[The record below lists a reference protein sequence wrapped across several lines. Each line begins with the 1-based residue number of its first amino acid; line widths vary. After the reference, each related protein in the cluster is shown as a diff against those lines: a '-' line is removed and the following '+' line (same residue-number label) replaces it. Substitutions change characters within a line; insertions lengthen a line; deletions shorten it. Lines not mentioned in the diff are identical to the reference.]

1 MNSIN
6 IQFSNITISSVSSN
20 SGIFTGEN
28 TQTNWQVNRKNN
40 FGFGKLTGY
49 QNTAA
54 NIVTIINDNDTI
66 DADFSQYQEANN
78 QPVTQS

>member
-1 MNSIN
+1 MKAIN

-40 FGFGKLTGY
+40 FGFGKIAGY
-49 QNTAA
+49 QNTSS
-54 NIVTIINDNDTI
+54 NIVTVINDNDLI
-66 DADFSQYQEANN
+66 DSDFTQYQEAAN
-78 QPVTQS
+78 QPVSQS